1 MGKKIWHLML
11 VLILAFAFLTV
22 WMGISRAEYP
32 ERPITL
38 IINSAPGGGNDLA
51 TRELAKSAEKIL
63 GQPIMIL
70 NKAGASGTIGTGLV
84 AKAKPD
90 GYTIGST
97 TFAALALAP
106 HMFDVPYEPLNSFE
120 FILGYV
126 QYYYGDGV
134 RKESPFKT
142 HQDVVK
148 YAKANPGKLKFSVWA
163 LASPQN
169 FGMTALAKCEGL
181 DWKAVVFKGGQNA
194 IAATLGGH
202 VDLFA
207 QGADIAL
214 PHINGGRA
222 RLLGVFG
229 DERWKWLPDVPT
241 LKEMGCD
248 VSVTSYLALGAPK
261 GVPKGVM
268 GKLRTAFKKSM
279 SDPKLIQT
287 IKNFNYKVA
296 YHTPDEYTEIVKKR
310 GKEYGEFIRGLGLHK
325 SQKK

>member
-1 MGKKIWHLML
+1 MGKKTWYLML
-11 VLILAFAFLTV
+11 IMLLAFSSITV
-22 WMGISRAEYP
+22 WIGSSRAEYP
-32 ERPITL
+32 DRPITL

-51 TRELAKSAEKIL
+51 TRELAKSAEKTL
-63 GQPIMIL
+63 GKPIVVL
-70 NKAGASGTIGTGLV
+70 NKPGASGTIGTGLV
-84 AKAKPD
+84 AKAEPD

-106 HMFDVPYEPLNSFE
+106 NMFDVPYDPLTSFE

-126 QYYYGDGV
+126 QYYYGYGV
-134 RKESPFKT
+134 RKGSPFKT

-148 YAKANPGKLKFSVWA
+148 YAKANPGKLKYSVWA

-169 FGMTALAKCEGL
+169 FGMTAIAKCKGL

-194 IAATLGGH
+194 MAAALGGH
-202 VDLFA
+202 VDMFA

-248 VSVTSYLALGAPK
+248 ISVTSYLAIGAPK
-261 GVPKGVM
+261 GVPKPIM
-268 GKLRTAFKKSM
+268 GKLRSAFRKSM
-279 SDPKLIQT
+279 SDPKLIQI

-296 YHTPDEYTEIVKKR
+296 YHSPDGYKEIVKNGIKD
-310 GKEYGEFIRGLGLHK
+310 YGAFIKDLGLHK